1 VNARHPLPQSLQ
13 NIPFRTRTAR
23 AAGVP
28 WSRTTGLD
36 LDRPF
41 WGVRA
46 PRASTS
52 DIRGLTL
59 AYAVRMRPFAVYSHV
74 TAAMLWGIPLP
85 WELESR
91 HALDVA
97 VPTGCT
103 APQARGIRAHRMD
116 FCSADV
122 VRTEVP
128 LTTRARTWCDLA
140 GMLDDEDLV
149 AAGDF
154 LLWRRH
160 PVQTR
165 STVAQLDDARSRVV
179 DRRAAARI
187 ARCLPLL
194 SDRADSPPESI
205 IRLRIVRAGLP
216 TPDINAEIRATSGR
230 FLAMP
235 DLSWSKYRF
244 SLDYEGDLHRSDRIQ
259 WEKDIARVP
268 RLENNGWGHR
278 RAGRA
283 DLADSTELIRDL
295 RLRLAARGWS
305 MSDNH

>member
-1 VNARHPLPQSLQ
+1 
-13 NIPFRTRTAR
+13 
-23 AAGVP
+23 
-28 WSRTTGLD
+28 
-36 LDRPF
+36 
-41 WGVRA
+41 
-46 PRASTS
+46 
-52 DIRGLTL
+52 
-59 AYAVRMRPFAVYSHV
+59 MRPFAVYSHV

-85 WELESR
+85 WKVESQR
-91 HALDVA
+91 VLDVA

-116 FCSADV
+116 FCSDDIEDA
-122 VRTEVP
+122 EVP

-140 GMLDDEDLV
+140 GILNDEDLV

-154 LLWRRH
+154 VLWRRH
-160 PVQTR
+160 SAEKR
-165 STVAQLDDARSRVV
+165 CTVAQLDDACSRVV
-179 DRRAAARI
+179 DRRAASRI

-216 TPDINAEIRATSGR
+216 TPNVNAEIRTARGR

-244 SLDYEGDLHRSDRIQ
+244 SLDYEGDVHRTDQIQ

-283 DLADSTELIRDL
+283 DLADSTELISDIRV
-295 RLRLAARGWS
+295 RLAARGWS
-305 MSDNH
+305 MSDNL